1 MGDPYE
7 ALEQIKRHI
16 NFRVG
21 LRGLKIELVHQ
32 NKTQRL
38 RGDSDYLRN
47 IIENAILRF
56 LEAVSL
62 V

>member
-1 MGDPYE
+1 
-7 ALEQIKRHI
+7 
-16 NFRVG
+16 VG

-47 IIENAILRF
+47 IIENAILGS